1 MSVFIPDQSSNARGV
16 PEGTPKK
23 MYLLSRC
30 FPPFFGFLL
39 TAAFPEANVGNFSP
53 TARG

>member
-23 MYLLSRC
+23 NVSAEPLLPAV
-30 FPPFFGFLL
+30 FW
-39 TAAFPEANVGNFSP
+39 VSP
-53 TARG
+53 YRSLPRS